1 MRFWKSSVMVGVAVL
16 FLAGPTLAYHD
27 DYDDS
32 ESDPLRVAAYILHP
46 VGYTLEWLLFR
57 PMHALVSQP
66 DLEPI
71 SGHYRP
77 HGWGFEG
84 GGPQMGEATTVPA
97 PAAAAPPAPVV
108 STADAEAARR
118 AAEEARAAAE
128 EAKRAAEEAAR
139 AAEKAT
145 RGFEKSLR
153 K

>member
-1 MRFWKSSVMVGVAVL
+1 MRFWKSLVMVGVAVL
-16 FLAGPTLAYHD
+16 FLVGPALAYHD
-27 DYDDS
+27 EYDDA
-32 ESDPLRVAAYILHP
+32 ESNPFRVAAYILHP
-46 VGYTLEWLLFR
+46 VGFTLEWLVFR

-77 HGWGFEG
+77 HGWGFEAG
-84 GGPQMGEATTVPA
+84 MPRLSEEMVPS
-97 PAAAAPPAPVV
+97 PSAAAPPAPTV

>member
-1 MRFWKSSVMVGVAVL
+1 MRFWKSLVMVGVAVL
-16 FLAGPTLAYHD
+16 FLAGPALAYHD
-27 DYDDS
+27 EYDDS
-32 ESDPLRVAAYILHP
+32 ESNPFRVAAYILHP
-46 VGYTLEWLLFR
+46 VGFTLEWLVFR

-77 HGWGFEG
+77 HAWGFEAG
-84 GGPQMGEATTVPA
+84 MPEMSGEMGVSAS
-97 PAAAAPPAPVV
+97 AAAPPAPMV

>member
-1 MRFWKSSVMVGVAVL
+1 MRFWKSLVMVGVAVL
-16 FLAGPTLAYHD
+16 FLVGPALAYHD
-27 DYDDS
+27 EYDDS
-32 ESDPLRVAAYILHP
+32 EANPLRVAAYILHP
-46 VGYTLEWLLFR
+46 VGFTLEWLLFR

-77 HGWGFEG
+77 HGWGFEAG
-84 GGPQMGEATTVPA
+84 MPEMSGEMGASPS
-97 PAAAAPPAPVV
+97 AAAPPAPTV

-128 EAKRAAEEAAR
+128 EARRAAEEAAR

>member
-1 MRFWKSSVMVGVAVL
+1 MRFWKSLVMVGVAVL
-16 FLAGPTLAYHD
+16 FLAGPVLAYHD
-27 DYDDS
+27 EYDDS
-32 ESDPLRVAAYILHP
+32 ESNPLRVAAYILHP
-46 VGYTLEWLLFR
+46 VGFTLEWLVFR

-77 HGWGFEG
+77 HGWGFEAG
-84 GGPQMGEATTVPA
+84 MPEMSGEMGSSPSAT
-97 PAAAAPPAPVV
+97 APPAPTV
-108 STADAEAARR
+108 STADAEAARH

>member
-1 MRFWKSSVMVGVAVL
+1 MRFWKSLVMVGVAVL
-16 FLAGPTLAYHD
+16 FLVGPVLAYHD
-27 DYDDS
+27 EYDDS
-32 ESDPLRVAAYILHP
+32 ESNPLRVAAYILHP
-46 VGYTLEWLLFR
+46 VGFTLEWLVFR

-77 HGWGFEG
+77 HAWGFEAG
-84 GGPQMGEATTVPA
+84 MPEMSEEMGA
-97 PAAAAPPAPVV
+97 PAAAAPPAPMV